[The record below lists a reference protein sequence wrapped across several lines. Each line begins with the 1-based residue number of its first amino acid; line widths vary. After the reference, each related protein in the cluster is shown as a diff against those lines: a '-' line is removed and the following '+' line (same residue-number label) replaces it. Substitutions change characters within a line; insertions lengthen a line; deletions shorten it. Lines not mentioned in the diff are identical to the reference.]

1 MPSTT
6 INVRVDK
13 ELKSNCERIF
23 GELGFG
29 IEPFL
34 QAGLFAFVKG
44 GFASDDGQKA
54 GIDNLAVLIFC
65 GDGSAFNASERGEQN
80 GGFFPDAGQQFLIG
94 LESLVGGAV
103 THAQFLVL
111 A

>member
-29 IEPFL
+29 MTTAITMYLKAVERNNGMPFPL
-34 QAGLFAFVKG
+34 ERPNETTLKAFKEVDDISSGRKEAKRYSS
-44 GFASDDGQKA
+44 ASDLRKDLG
-54 GIDNLAVLIFC
+54 V
-65 GDGSAFNASERGEQN
+65 
-80 GGFFPDAGQQFLIG
+80 
-94 LESLVGGAV
+94 
-103 THAQFLVL
+103 
-111 A
+111 